1 MKVTSLG
8 YDPDLG
14 RKFSVESSGLVIG
27 RAKSLPRKSEAQV
40 RQDWIEEHGREPDAQ
55 QLHDAMLSTSCSPTP
70 EELEEMASRRR
81 WTVGRNQGLA
91 EQASK
96 ESQTKS
102 R

>member
-1 MKVTSLG
+1 MKGTFKG
-8 YDPDLG
+8 YDPELG
-14 RKFSVESSGLVIG
+14 GKFSEESSGLVIG
-27 RAKSLPRKSEAQV
+27 RAPSLPRKSEAQV
-40 RQDWIEEHGREPDAQ
+40 KQDWIEEHGREPDAQ
-55 QLHDAMLSTSCSPTP
+55 QLHDAMLSTSSSPTP

-96 ESQTKS
+96 DSQTRS